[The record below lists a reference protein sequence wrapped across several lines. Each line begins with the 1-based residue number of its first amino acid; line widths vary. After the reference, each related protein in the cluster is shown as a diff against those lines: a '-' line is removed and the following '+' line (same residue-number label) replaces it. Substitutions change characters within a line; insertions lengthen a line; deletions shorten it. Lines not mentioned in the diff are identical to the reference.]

1 MPKIKLAQLAFMH
14 TIIYTVIQKAARN
27 TLSYNTVIS
36 QRFLPKVN
44 EMFEK
49 VRDCEQ
55 QLNPRAT
62 RPWRTRLTL

>member
-1 MPKIKLAQLAFMH
+1 M
-14 TIIYTVIQKAARN
+14 
-27 TLSYNTVIS
+27 SYSTAIS
-36 QRFLPKVN
+36 QRFLPKVY

-62 RPWRTRLTL
+62 RRRTHLTLWDYFAFQQDKAPVYLNTLKCMYPI